1 MKNFANYYEILGIEE
16 SATTEEIKKAYRN
29 LALWCHPDRV
39 PEGIKKKAEEE
50 FKKIQEAYDVL
61 ADPGKR
67 KQYDEQLKILK
78 TGQPFDQT
86 DSPDSPVLQADKT
99 YFEFKDLT
107 WGTSVSDSISVSNA
121 GGGTLTG
128 TIKAVHGWVVLSK
141 DTIDAPYVQEIE
153 ITIDTAILLANQAYS
168 EEIEIQTNGGN
179 ETIHIDISTLPLS
192 NMDTIICLARSIVSK
207 RWFKPLVYTI
217 IGLEFLGVFIFLGN
231 RNSDYSGS
239 HKEDMQATSSET
251 LQPASVKPNE
261 RTNQGYFNLPKDKIV
276 VNEILIGEDGTSD
289 MFPVVKDV
297 KEVERTLLGRETGY
311 PRKETVKDEP
321 VDETGIFYPK
331 TGANYLIERARYPEF
346 YEKCDLN
353 HDGIVML
360 SELGKAQCE
369 LNKITDK
376 YPEGDVDSIVK
387 EFTR

>member
-50 FKKIQEAYDVL
+50 FKKIQEAYDIL

-78 TGQPFDQT
+78 TGQPFDQA
-86 DSPDSPVLQADKT
+86 DSPNNPVLQADKT
-99 YFEFKDLT
+99 YFEFKDLI
-107 WGTSVSDSISVSNA
+107 WGTVVSDSISVSNA

-128 TIKAVHGWVVLSK
+128 TVKAVYGWIVLSESV
-141 DTIDAPYVQEIE
+141 IDAPYSQEIKM
-153 ITIDTAILLANQAYS
+153 TIDTTILLANQAYS
-168 EEIEIQTNGGN
+168 EEIEIRTNGGN

-207 RWFKPLVYTI
+207 RWFMPLSCAI
-217 IGLEFLGVFIFLGN
+217 IGLELIICIFLRDQILN
-231 RNSDYSGS
+231 YFGS
-239 HKEDMQATSSET
+239 HKEGVQTTSSET
-251 LQPASVKPNE
+251 LQPARERSKE
-261 RTNQGYFNLPKDKIV
+261 RTSREHSNLPNDKIV

-297 KEVERTLLGRETGY
+297 KEVERTLSARETGY

-360 SELGKAQCE
+360 SELGKAQRA